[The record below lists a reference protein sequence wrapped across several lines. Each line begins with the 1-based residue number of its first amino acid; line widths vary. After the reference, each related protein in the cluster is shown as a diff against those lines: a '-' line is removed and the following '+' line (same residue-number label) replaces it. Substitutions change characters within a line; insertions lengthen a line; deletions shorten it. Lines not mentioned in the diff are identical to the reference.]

1 MNPAVYYSFEDKG
14 LNSWIKV
21 QKYPIFTEKKK
32 DVILNITKVKYNIN
46 FQIKPLMVQN
56 KIQSASNPHRY
67 KKIIKKM
74 H

>member
-1 MNPAVYYSFEDKG
+1 MDKG
-14 LNSWIKV
+14 PKIPN
-21 QKYPIFTEKKK
+21 FHRNKK

>member
-1 MNPAVYYSFEDKG
+1 MDKG
-14 LNSWIKV
+14 PKIPN
-21 QKYPIFTEKKK
+21 FHRKKK
-32 DVILNITKVKYNIN
+32 EVILNITKVKYNIN

-67 KKIIKKM
+67 KKVIKKM